1 MAKTAEMVVCAT
13 PTPGKQPK
21 RIDKW
26 KYDRLRKEILR
37 ILPARGEGTAF
48 RDLPALV
55 ERNLTPDE
63 RARVGSIMWY
73 VTTVKLD
80 METKGEIERVADVT
94 PQRLRRCTSKK
105 P

>member
-1 MAKTAEMVVCAT
+1 MAKTAEKVVCAT
-13 PTPGKQPK
+13 PTPGKQPT

-37 ILPARGEGTAF
+37 ILPARGEGVPFRELPRLVAEKLTA
-48 RDLPALV
+48 
-55 ERNLTPDE
+55 EE
-63 RARVGSIMWY
+63 RAQVGSIMWY